1 MGFGRGTC
9 CWLRSPA
16 RRLWLDQGIFGTNRR
31 PTDRPSVYSGR
42 SFFFIAPE
50 MCCPDIVWMIVSP
63 GPSYPFGISM
73 VWDNVAVVGEL
84 FVADGTLP
92 ASIPFCP

>member
-1 MGFGRGTC
+1 
-9 CWLRSPA
+9 
-16 RRLWLDQGIFGTNRR
+16 
-31 PTDRPSVYSGR
+31 
-42 SFFFIAPE
+42 
-50 MCCPDIVWMIVSP
+50 MIVSP